1 MLKNYFKIA
10 WRNLIKHKL
19 FSFINIFGLAS
30 GMTVCMLAIIKVK
43 DAYHYDTFHPNSEKS
58 YRILTNLNRK
68 NGEHFLCAS
77 SPLPLAGYLKNNYD
91 AVDKST
97 SVFFSQQEVTIDEK
111 KLLAKEA
118 FVDEDFY
125 NIFGFSLKS
134 GSPAIRPQTAV
145 LTTETA
151 ERFFGKQ
158 NPIGH
163 TITIGKSVGFIVTGV
178 LSKPAGPSHLTFDL
192 LASTSSIPL
201 LYQDGTNQE
210 WSDEAAAYTYIQL
223 KSAASKEILQN
234 ILRNVSK
241 QVNAIISPAGEN
253 FEFDIQAL
261 EKISPGS
268 IPLYNITNEPILPNL
283 VIFGLIGFSMLLLAF
298 FNYVNLTLARS
309 LDRARE
315 VGIRKVAGALKRH
328 LILQFLSESILVAV
342 FAFCLAYVQLRLISS
357 LPAVARIIG
366 DAAQD
371 KTLWLYFVLFTIL
384 TGLLAGWIPAKVLS
398 SFQPV
403 RVLKGKF
410 NTKLFGGVG
419 LRKTLTVIQFATS
432 LIAIVTLVI
441 FYRQSVYMATA
452 DYGFQRRGILNID
465 LPANAYQKTATAFS
479 ALSGIE
485 EVAATSDL
493 FGFSGGDGKF
503 IKRDKAGDSLH
514 AAYFAVTPSFVKN
527 MGIELIAGEN
537 LPNATSK
544 SGNGYVIINEEA
556 VSSLKF
562 KTPFEATGKT
572 IWLTDSTNYTVAG
585 VVKDFHYASFLR
597 PINPM
602 ILVNNSDEFRTMS
615 LKVAEGARG
624 TIIPTLEKAWKK
636 LYPNQPFKADW
647 FDKQLHDQ
655 HLHKDDLVF
664 IGLLTFMALSIA
676 CLGLL
681 GMVIYTTKNREK
693 EVGVRRVMG
702 AKVVQVIVT
711 ISKEFVALLLISVS
725 IGLPIGVFAGK
736 QFLQQYAY
744 RIPVTFTM
752 LAGSAAGLLFLGA
765 LTIGWQTYRTALT
778 NPAKSLRM
786 E

>member
-1 MLKNYFKIA
+1 MLKNYLKIA
-10 WRNLIKHKL
+10 WRNLTKHKL

-30 GMTVCMLAIIKVK
+30 GMTVCMLAMIKVK
-43 DAYHYDTFHPNSEKS
+43 DAYDYDTFHPNSEKS
-58 YRILTNLNRK
+58 YRIITNLNRK

-77 SPLPLAGYLKNNYD
+77 SPLPLAGYLKNNYN

-97 SVFFSQQEVTIDEK
+97 SVFFSQHEVTIDDK
-111 KLLAKEA
+111 KLSAKEA
-118 FVDEDFY
+118 FVDADFY
-125 NIFGFSLKS
+125 NIFGFTLKS
-134 GSPAIRPQTAV
+134 GSPATKPQTAV
-145 LTTETA
+145 VTAETA
-151 ERFFGKQ
+151 ARFFGKQ

-178 LSKPAGPSHLTFDL
+178 LSKPAGPSHLSFDL

-201 LYQDGTNQE
+201 LYQDRANQE

-223 KSAASKEILQN
+223 KPTASKTMLQN
-234 ILRNVSK
+234 ILKNVSK
-241 QVNAIISPAGEN
+241 QVNTIIVPSGEN

-261 EKISPGS
+261 DKISPGT
-268 IPLYNITNEPILPNL
+268 IPLYNVTGEPILPNL

-315 VGIRKVAGALKRH
+315 VGIRKVAGALKRD
-328 LILQFLSESILVAV
+328 LIIQFLSESVLVAI

-357 LPAVARIIG
+357 LPTVNRIIG

-371 KTLWLYFVLFTIL
+371 TTLWLYFVLFTIL
-384 TGLLAGWIPAKVLS
+384 TGLFAGWIPAKVLS

-432 LIAIVTLVI
+432 LVAIVTLVI
-441 FYRQSVYMATA
+441 FYRQSIYMATA
-452 DYGFQRRGILNID
+452 DYGFKRQGILNIE
-465 LPANAYQKTATAFS
+465 LPANTYEKTATAFS
-479 ALSGIE
+479 ALSGVE
-485 EVAATSDL
+485 DVSATSDL
-493 FGFSGGDGKF
+493 PGFSGGDGKF
-503 IKRDKAGDSLH
+503 IKPGKVGDSLR
-514 AAYFAVTPSFVKN
+514 AAYFAVTPSFIKN

-537 LPNATSK
+537 LPNATSET
-544 SGNGYVIINEEA
+544 GTDLVLINEQA
-556 VSSLKF
+556 VNSLKF
-562 KTPFEATGKT
+562 KTPFEAVGKR
-572 IWLTDSTNYTVAG
+572 IWLNDSTSYTVAG
-585 VVKDFHYASFLR
+585 VVKDFHYASFKR

-602 ILVNNSDEFRTMS
+602 LLVSRPNEFRTMC
-615 LKVAEGARG
+615 LKVAKGAEG
-624 TIIPTLEKAWKK
+624 TIIPNLEKAWKK

-647 FDKQLHDQ
+647 FDKQLYDQ

-693 EVGVRRVMG
+693 EVGIRRVMG
-702 AKVVQVIVT
+702 AKVMQVIVT
-711 ISKEFVALLLISVS
+711 ISKEFIVLLLISVC
-725 IGLPIGVFAGK
+725 IGLPIGFIAGK

-744 RIPVTFTM
+744 RIPVNFWL
-752 LAGSAAGLLFLGA
+752 LAASATGLLLLGA

-778 NPAKSLRM
+778 NPAKSLRT